1 MEEVFFIDKDG
12 NKISCENISSHIG
25 LANLIIEKKDLKKEF
40 EQSGKNNPIEFL
52 IENKGYIAI
61 SNSGI
66 YRKVTYDSEFV
77 SEKQRR
83 CIQYYA
89 EEGYGFTD
97 FAIEKRKLER
107 GEL

>member
-1 MEEVFFIDKDG
+1 MEEVFFIDENG

-40 EQSGKNNPIEFL
+40 EQSGKYSPTEFL

-61 SNSGI
+61 SDI
-66 YRKVTYDSEFV
+66 DTYRKVTYDSEFT
-77 SEKQRR
+77 SEKQKRL
-83 CIQYYA
+83 IQYYS
-89 EEGYGFTD
+89 EEGYDFTD
-97 FAIEKRKLER
+97 FAIERRKLER